1 MIGKAA
7 SYSLFGAAITKV
19 RATRRDAIDRSIDRF
34 FTENLIREKEG
45 GLARLWVGRARRVL
59 NVPRRRAGWVTDDG
73 RRFMMCARALRS
85 ASSGASSGAIETRR
99 GARATLRGYFSS
111 LIAFGD

>member
-34 FTENLIREKEG
+34 FTEILIREKEG
-45 GLARLWVGRARRVL
+45 GLARVGSDAR
-59 NVPRRRAGWVTDDG
+59 DG
-73 RRFMMCARALRS
+73 C
-85 ASSGASSGAIETRR
+85 
-99 GARATLRGYFSS
+99 
-111 LIAFGD
+111 

>member
-19 RATRRDAIDRSIDRF
+19 RATRRERSIDRSIDRF

-59 NVPRRRAGWVTDDG
+59 NVPRRRA
-73 RRFMMCARALRS
+73 
-85 ASSGASSGAIETRR
+85 
-99 GARATLRGYFSS
+99 
-111 LIAFGD
+111 

>member
-1 MIGKAA
+1 MRGRIGMIGKAA

-45 GLARLWVGRARRVL
+45 GLARLWVGSDAR
-59 NVPRRRAGWVTDDG
+59 DG
-73 RRFMMCARALRS
+73 C
-85 ASSGASSGAIETRR
+85 
-99 GARATLRGYFSS
+99 
-111 LIAFGD
+111 

>member
-19 RATRRDAIDRSIDRF
+19 RATRRDANDRSIDRF

-45 GLARLWVGRARRVL
+45 GLARVGSDAR
-59 NVPRRRAGWVTDDG
+59 DG
-73 RRFMMCARALRS
+73 C
-85 ASSGASSGAIETRR
+85 
-99 GARATLRGYFSS
+99 
-111 LIAFGD
+111 

>member
-1 MIGKAA
+1 MKVTRMDGWMDGWTDGRTDRRRARGRIGMIGKAA

-45 GLARLWVGRARRVL
+45 GLARVGSDAR
-59 NVPRRRAGWVTDDG
+59 DG
-73 RRFMMCARALRS
+73 C
-85 ASSGASSGAIETRR
+85 
-99 GARATLRGYFSS
+99 
-111 LIAFGD
+111 

>member
-1 MIGKAA
+1 MDEWTDGRTDRRRARGRIGMIGKAA

-45 GLARLWVGRARRVL
+45 GLARVGSDAR
-59 NVPRRRAGWVTDDG
+59 DG
-73 RRFMMCARALRS
+73 C
-85 ASSGASSGAIETRR
+85 
-99 GARATLRGYFSS
+99 
-111 LIAFGD
+111 

>member
-19 RATRRDAIDRSIDRF
+19 RATRRDATRTIDRSIDRF

-45 GLARLWVGRARRVL
+45 GLARVWVGRARRVF
-59 NVPRRRAGWVTDDG
+59 NVPRRRARWVTDDG
-73 RRFMMCARALRS
+73 RWFMMCIRARRA
-85 ASSGASSGAIETRR
+85 ARR
-99 GARATLRGYFSS
+99 AARLKRGRGRARLFGDTLRRR
-111 LIAFGD
+111 